1 MKESVLHFPKATIC
15 TCWFSPELTA
25 LSLYQIDLEPH
36 SVQYWLKVYGVSM
49 QKMGDRS
56 FHLEKCKSLHFHSHL
71 FVIFACVCLRV
82 DVHKLLLCRNVVY
95 APAADHLGEHVQ
107 VGRGSNGKPMS
118 REDSGSEGRTW
129 GGREEGFESRS
140 TREWIT
146 PGDWID
152 WCLDRSQPWKWLESK
167 PRLWRRSTCVR
178 LTGVC
183 ADEPTQSLS
192 QKSHMCLHTNTETQA
207 HHRANLLEMSKI
219 VQEGRANKICSIWK
233 YLFTLQ
239 NNERWRFAALLLRYF
254 VNNCLVKGT
263 LCSFG
268 DSNIYEVIIQTQFSS
283 LNKQAVL
290 RQK

>member
-118 REDSGSEGRTW
+118 REDSGSEG
-129 GGREEGFESRS
+129 GREEAGKRALSHAAQGSESRRV
-140 TREWIT
+140 TE
-146 PGDWID
+146 
-152 WCLDRSQPWKWLESK
+152 
-167 PRLWRRSTCVR
+167 
-178 LTGVC
+178 LTGVWIGR
-183 ADEPTQSLS
+183 SRGNGWNLS
-192 QKSHMCLHTNTETQA
+192 HGCEGAPHVYAWRECVLMSPHT
-207 HHRANLLEMSKI
+207 R
-219 VQEGRANKICSIWK
+219 
-233 YLFTLQ
+233 
-239 NNERWRFAALLLRYF
+239 
-254 VNNCLVKGT
+254 
-263 LCSFG
+263 
-268 DSNIYEVIIQTQFSS
+268 
-283 LNKQAVL
+283 
-290 RQK
+290 